1 MSKAPKKSP
10 TIFYWLSLIS
20 SVAVAV
26 LMFVPWFLL
35 RATSFG
41 IYNDSGVYTLTQ
53 IPSFLKTLTVYVKVS
68 SDTWVSTVAVA
79 AMYGVAAL
87 FVIHIIWTLIT
98 IRRTPPR
105 GIIPAVAALLTT
117 AAFFVIQWQFSGYI
131 QTNLPPD
138 FAHIDF
144 FPTITP
150 FLVVAFTVASV
161 VFSLLNRQESRALYA
176 VQHPQ
181 EIVFPPENP
190 EPV

>member
-1 MSKAPKKSP
+1 MSKAPKNSP
-10 TIFYWLSLIS
+10 TIFYWLSLVS

-53 IPSFLKTLTVYVKVS
+53 IPNFLKTLTVYVKVS
-68 SDTWVSTVAVA
+68 SNTWVSTAAVA

-87 FVIHIIWTLIT
+87 FVIHIIWTLVT
-98 IRRTPPR
+98 MRRTPPR
-105 GIIPAVAALLTT
+105 GIIPAVAALLSA
-117 AAFFVIQWQFSGYI
+117 AAFFVIQGQFSGYI
-131 QTNLPPD
+131 QKNLPPD

-150 FLVVAFTVASV
+150 FLVVLFSVATV